1 MSQVAADMG
10 CQQPVPPAA
19 QVAVV
24 AGPERQLDVIGYRA
38 VGEDAHPDADA
49 RLGHHV
55 DERIVVAGPVEDGGS
70 PSHAQGATT
79 RSLHAGHRYPRCTRR
94 VPFPPPVLE
103 GFPWLPSFFSFCSS
117 CR

>member
-1 MSQVAADMG
+1 MSRVAAEMG
-10 CQQPVPPAA
+10 GQQPGPPAA

-24 AGPERQLDVIGYRA
+24 AGPERQANVIGYQA

-49 RLGHHV
+49 LLGHHV
-55 DERIVVAGPVEDGGS
+55 DERIVLVGPVEDGGS
-70 PSHAQGATT
+70 PFHAQGATT
-79 RSLHAGHRYPRCTRR
+79 RSLVAGHRYPRCIRR
-94 VPFPPPVLE
+94 VRFPPRVLE